1 MQDSDVPAGSGADA
15 VAKATGER
23 DSALAALAKA
33 LREDSQGYLYDGSC
47 EIEGLRLCVDM
58 LERSCRAESVGLR
71 GRAGFGGG
79 AGRALG
85 HVWTVRTADGALCT
99 LLGGFVACTFETRPD
114 SVDLVVAQ
122 AQKRLFS
129 GLFEGPVDATI
140 RPQTRLKPPSP
151 PSPTPPAPKTLYPLP
166 LHTQLFQ

>member
-79 AGRALG
+79 AGRALDALQ
-85 HVWTVRTADGALCT
+85 HTVRADAGRDTHANVQVGGA
-99 LLGGFVACTFETRPD
+99 F
-114 SVDLVVAQ
+114 
-122 AQKRLFS
+122 
-129 GLFEGPVDATI
+129 
-140 RPQTRLKPPSP
+140 
-151 PSPTPPAPKTLYPLP
+151 
-166 LHTQLFQ
+166 